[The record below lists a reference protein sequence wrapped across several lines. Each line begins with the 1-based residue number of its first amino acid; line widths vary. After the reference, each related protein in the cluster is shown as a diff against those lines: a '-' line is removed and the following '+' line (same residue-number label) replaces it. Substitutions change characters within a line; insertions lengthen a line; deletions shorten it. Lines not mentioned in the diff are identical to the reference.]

1 MIDKLSGGNKGIL
14 VGSNKTGDKIEK
26 WKEIVDYYKQNPK
39 DLVDQI
45 PDIILDKGTH
55 ARHNKAKQTEEQQN
69 YY

>member
-39 DLVDQI
+39 DLVD
-45 PDIILDKGTH
+45 
-55 ARHNKAKQTEEQQN
+55 
-69 YY
+69 